1 MVSRSTKAWQMR
13 LEDIEKENPS
23 ILRLLAEETVRRI
36 YDYERGDYPIS
47 WLRGIHADFVNA
59 INTWAGGCLNTS
71 TKRETLKAAVKDVI
85 FAIRKGD
92 IGERPVAS
100 MERIHELLVTINVI
114 NEALNYIYDAMGQE
128 ILDHAI
134 KQVYNLKKIT
144 EWKRRILRGSRLT
157 DKEVA
162 VEKEI
167 MTEDEINAETPETIA
182 MVLERRIRTITPRLL
197 TAQGRDEIIQ
207 NYSLRCEQNGFNRNA
222 ILENGLAEAA
232 EMLNQLFEVI
242 AEETTRRTA
251 RPSD

>member
-1 MVSRSTKAWQMR
+1 
-13 LEDIEKENPS
+13 
-23 ILRLLAEETVRRI
+23 
-36 YDYERGDYPIS
+36 
-47 WLRGIHADFVNA
+47 
-59 INTWAGGCLNTS
+59 
-71 TKRETLKAAVKDVI
+71 
-85 FAIRKGD
+85 
-92 IGERPVAS
+92 
-100 MERIHELLVTINVI
+100 
-114 NEALNYIYDAMGQE
+114 MGQE